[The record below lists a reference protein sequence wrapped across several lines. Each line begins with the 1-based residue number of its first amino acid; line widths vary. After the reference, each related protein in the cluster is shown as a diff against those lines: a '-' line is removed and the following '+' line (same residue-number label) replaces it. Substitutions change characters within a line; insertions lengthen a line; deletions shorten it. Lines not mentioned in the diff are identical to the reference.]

1 MRVPSLPTQRRLVAL
16 AAAALVVAGAMPA
29 LAAPVVVASI
39 KPIHSLVAA
48 VMQGAG
54 TPELIV
60 SGASSP
66 HNYALKPS
74 DAVHLQRADLVVW
87 VGPDLENFLISPLAT
102 LSSGEKLLTL
112 EGVTGVKT
120 LAPRVGGTFEADTDG
135 DQAGRIDPHIWLDP
149 LNARAMVDAI
159 AERLSAMDPD
169 NADLYSANARAEDAR
184 LDALIVQTRADL
196 APIKGKPF
204 VVFHDAYHYFENRFG
219 LSASGSIVVE
229 PDVAPGVQRLR
240 AIRARVEELGATCV
254 FSEPEFEPR
263 LVDTLI
269 EGTAA
274 KKGVLDPLGA
284 AIPQGPDHYFSLI
297 RALSGSLVA
306 CLG

>member
-1 MRVPSLPTQRRLVAL
+1 MRFPFLPTNFRRAAL
-16 AAAALVVAGAMPA
+16 AVAMLVVVQAGPA

-66 HNYALKPS
+66 HTYALKPS
-74 DAVHLQRADLVVW
+74 NAVHLQRADLVVW

-102 LSSGEKLLTL
+102 LSADEKLLTL
-112 EGVTGVKT
+112 EDVKGIQT
-120 LAPRVGGTFEADTDG
+120 LTPRVGGTFEVDDDG

-149 LNARAMVDAI
+149 LNAKVMVDAI
-159 AERLSAMDPD
+159 AERLSAIDPD
-169 NADLYSANARAEDAR
+169 NAELYGANAKAEDAR
-184 LDALIVQTRADL
+184 LDALVAQTRADL
-196 APIKGKPF
+196 APIAGKPY

-219 LSASGSIVVE
+219 LSAAGSIVVE
-229 PDVAPGVQRLR
+229 PDVAPGVQRMR
-240 AIRARVEELGATCV
+240 QIKAKVEELGATCV

-284 AIPQGPDHYFSLI
+284 AIPEGPDQYFSLI